1 MKKLL
6 TGSLVSLVA
15 FATGFGATF
24 GNKAIKYKQNIKTVA
39 PKETTTIV
47 EESEEDKTPA
57 RKLLKNIMELQTFN
71 VNGDIRISTE
81 NNFFVN
87 FGLDVDGDI
96 SNFEKI
102 KVKGDLNLNLD
113 GIPLNTNIAY
123 IDNTIYFALGNSR
136 FSLETDNLFDFVK
149 FLPTIGLNI
158 ELPEQLTNLDL
169 NTITEEITNMEYV
182 VTPNGDYFFEANIL
196 GLELKILTDEEYS
209 FKGIRMNETNF
220 NGTLISLDLA
230 TKELPIDE
238 VDLTSPVAEGITYK
252 KFEPAFNIFKSLY
265 STFSQKKNTIGL
277 EVSVAKGEE
286 PLISTDLDFS
296 YDIENMLFG
305 LNGKIKENTRSHEF
319 DAFFQDKTVYFGYN
333 DLKVSIQL
341 DTIISSISFILDT
354 LNVDLTE
361 KLLNAVVKMLED
373 DDFKEK
379 LSGIGDLVK
388 DFTLEDEFFEI
399 ELDTNAI
406 GLNLGTIKPTIEF
419 KEGMLSSISFNEIDL
434 LGIKVNVKLVEKTYI
449 GKKLVEEDYEVIEP
463 VFTLIEGILPL
474 LEETQFAVELDGVIG
489 DGDDSTKD
497 VIIDGGL
504 QFDIENNFGYGDI
517 TITDKKEYKHVIKGD
532 MENPDEFY
540 FSYNNKTNG
549 KFTSKTIYE
558 VINLALDV
566 ILNPDEHFLELFGD
580 IIEKIMAMPLY
591 MALTGDVGVLLET
604 NIINDMK
611 IEDEKMTINIDL
623 AMVNMDANLDVVL
636 NYHQD
641 KETRE
646 PIFDGLSIKN
656 LNLNGTTVEFNARI
670 KKYNVA
676 KEKARLDVTDKTK
689 FLDFSDIK
697 VLLELG
703 INTSKFNYFHFAANL
718 NLNLKIFGFDIQ
730 LENIPIDIK
739 IRNVNG
745 HVQVAAEFDKI
756 PVINILGLIDVNTNK
771 DYNHTYSR
779 TASLYYDDGT
789 IYTKRVDEVDDK
801 KLLFFGDYYEVTYS
815 RKMDSDYFFANIANV
830 LLVDILGL
838 SQENVENILSNG
850 DTSKTGTQIKYEE
863 ILKGFNYDDSY
874 AEGKGRFKFTVNLN
888 ALLNLSIFNVI
899 DLYVITDTVTN
910 ELTSIETKLTILSII
925 SAAVSIETLEKDQLN
940 DSNKLTVLDS
950 WAASRLEDTMN
961 ELYTIEVKK

>member
-1 MKKLL
+1 MKKLI
-6 TGSLVSLVA
+6 TGALVSLLA
-15 FATGFGATF
+15 FTTGFGATF
-24 GNKAIKYKQNIKTVA
+24 GNKAIKYKNNIKTA
-39 PKETTTIV
+39 CHKETTTIV
-47 EESEEDKTPA
+47 EEGEEDNTPT
-57 RKLLKNIMELQTFN
+57 RKLLKNIMNLQTFN
-71 VNGDIRISTE
+71 VNGDIKIS
-81 NNFFVN
+81 NDDDFFVN
-87 FGLDVDGDI
+87 IGLDVDGDI
-96 SNFEKI
+96 SDFNNI

-113 GIPLNTNIAY
+113 GIPVNTNIAY

-136 FSLETDNLFDFVK
+136 FSLETDNLMDFID
-149 FLPTIGLNI
+149 FLPTMGLNI
-158 ELPEQLTNLDL
+158 ELPEELTSLDL
-169 NTITEEITNMEYV
+169 NTITDEITNMEYV
-182 VTPNGDYFFEANIL
+182 VTPAGDYFFEANIL
-196 GLELKILTDEEYS
+196 GLELKILTDDEYS
-209 FKGIRMNETNF
+209 FKGVRMNETDF
-220 NGTLISLDLA
+220 NGTLISLDLK
-230 TKELPIDE
+230 TEELPVEE
-238 VDLTSPVAEGITYK
+238 VDLTSPVSEGITYK

-265 STFSQKKNTIGL
+265 NTFSQKKNTIGL
-277 EVSVAKGEE
+277 EVSVAKGED
-286 PLISTDLDFS
+286 PLIATNIDFS

-305 LNGKIKENTRSHEF
+305 LNGKVFENERTHEF
-319 DAFFQDKTVYFGYN
+319 DAFFQDKSIYFGYN

-341 DTIISSISFILDT
+341 DTIMSSISYILDT

-361 KLLNAVVKMLED
+361 KLINAIVEMLKN

-388 DFTLEDEFFEI
+388 DFTLEDELFEI

-449 GKKLVEEDYEVIEP
+449 GKELVKEDYEVIEP

-504 QFDIENNFGYGDI
+504 QFDIEDNFGYGDI

-540 FSYNNKTNG
+540 FSYNDKTNG
-549 KFTSKTIYE
+549 KFTSQTIYE

-566 ILNPDEHFLELFGD
+566 ILNPDEHFLELFGE

-591 MALTGDVGVLLET
+591 KALTGDIGVLLET
-604 NIINDMK
+604 NIINEMK

-623 AMVNMDANLDVVL
+623 AMIDMDANLDVIL

-641 KETRE
+641 EETRE

-670 KKYNVA
+670 KKYDVT
-676 KEKARLDVTDKTK
+676 KEKTRLDVTDKTK

-703 INTSKFNYFHFAANL
+703 INTSKFNYFHFTAKL
-718 NLNLKIFGFDIQ
+718 NLNLHLEFLEKDIP

-756 PVINILGLIDVNTNK
+756 PVLSILNTNK
-771 DYNHTYSR
+771 DYNHTFSR

-801 KLLFFGDYYEVTYS
+801 KLIFFGDNYEVTYS
-815 RKMDSDYFFANIANV
+815 RKMDSDYFLTNIANV

-838 SQENVENILSNG
+838 SQENVENILSNS

-863 ILKGFNYDDSY
+863 ILKGFIYDNSY
-874 AEGKGRFKFTVNLN
+874 AEGQGRFKFTVNLN
-888 ALLNLSIFNVI
+888 ALLNLSIFNTI
-899 DLYVITDTVTN
+899 DLYVVTDTVTN